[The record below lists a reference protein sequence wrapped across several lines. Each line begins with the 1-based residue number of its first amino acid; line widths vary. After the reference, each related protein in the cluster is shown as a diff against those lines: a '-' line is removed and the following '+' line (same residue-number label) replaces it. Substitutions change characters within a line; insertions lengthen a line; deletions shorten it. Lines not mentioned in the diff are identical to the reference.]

1 MYPTFSACPLTLPWS
16 PTFSAKQ
23 WFRLGEVFLDV
34 LQCFVFFLLATLKLM
49 IKNYTLE
56 VGDEMIYYVTSWW
69 QDVLF
74 GVRGSD

>member
-1 MYPTFSACPLTLPWS
+1 
-16 PTFSAKQ
+16 
-23 WFRLGEVFLDV
+23 
-34 LQCFVFFLLATLKLM
+34 M